1 MATKQV
7 IIKLILRR
15 GNGTINCPDDIIIF
29 YTRSNVLF
37 TLSTANLTLTWKAYY
52 APRLT
57 SMFLTSTFVVYIH
70 CCRARLEA
78 LYLFLFL
85 FIFFRASSGCFPLSR
100 RVDGIPV
107 WGEHTIYTYNV
118 NLVQGLNKMSA
129 LLNFLIIFV
138 LSNHLLYGGQPL

>member
-1 MATKQV
+1 LATKQV

-85 FIFFRASSGCFPLSR
+85 FIFFQSVLWLLSVVETGWR
-100 RVDGIPV
+100 YTSMGR
-107 WGEHTIYTYNV
+107 TYYIY
-118 NLVQGLNKMSA
+118 L
-129 LLNFLIIFV
+129 
-138 LSNHLLYGGQPL
+138 